1 LHPTFAARIRAG
13 DPAAFEQLFREHYA
27 ALCAFALR
35 FVDLDAKAEELVQDL
50 FTQLWVDRASWEAPR
65 NTRSY
70 LFAAV
75 RNRALNERRRAG
87 LEADWA
93 AHALADEDDA
103 LPKPSPSPQDLL
115 ERGELR
121 GRVDRAIAALPER
134 CRLVVHLRW
143 REQMSHA
150 EIAQVMEISVK
161 GVEIQLTRGL
171 RALRAALEPPA

>member
-1 LHPTFAARIRAG
+1 M
-13 DPAAFEQLFREHYA
+13 
-27 ALCAFALR
+27 
-35 FVDLDAKAEELVQDL
+35 QDL

-65 NTRSY
+65 STRSY

-93 AHALADEDDA
+93 ARALAEDADA
-103 LPKPSPSPQDLL
+103 LPRPSPNPHDEI

-121 GRVDRAIAALPER
+121 DRVDRAIAVLPER

-171 RALRAALEPPA
+171 RALRALLEPPT